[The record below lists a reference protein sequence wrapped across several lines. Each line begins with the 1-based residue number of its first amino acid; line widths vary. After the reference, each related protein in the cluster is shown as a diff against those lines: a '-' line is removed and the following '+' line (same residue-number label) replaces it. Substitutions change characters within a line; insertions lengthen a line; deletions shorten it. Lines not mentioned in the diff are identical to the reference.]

1 MKRRNKEKLS
11 GNLYRNIVAREHRRD
26 DVDQINTIYGYARV
40 STGGQSLDGQVEQLR
55 HAGAGSIVGEK
66 VSGATTDRPQLSRLL
81 RSLQSGDVVLVTRVD
96 RLARSTRDLL
106 NILAAIG
113 ERGASFRSLG
123 DAWADTGTSHGRLLM
138 AVLGSLAEFERELI
152 RERTVDGR
160 RIARAHGQRFGRP
173 PKLTPPECA
182 EIQEILRGRQASQK
196 ELARRYQVSR
206 TTIWRLW
213 TRDGAPEVESL

>member
-1 MKRRNKEKLS
+1 MRHINKKINLEKNS
-11 GNLYRNIVAREHRRD
+11 RKDCFVENILDREHRISR
-26 DVDQINTIYGYARV
+26 IYGYARV
-40 STGGQSLDGQVEQLR
+40 STGSQSLDGQVDQLR
-55 HAGAGSIVGEK
+55 SAGADSVVGEK
-66 VSGATTDRPQLSRLL
+66 ISGTKADRPQLSRLL
-81 RSLQSGDVVLVTRVD
+81 RSLHTGDVVLVTRVD

-123 DAWADTGTSHGRLLM
+123 DTWADTGTSHGRLLM

-152 RERTVDGR
+152 RERTMDGR

-182 EIQEILRGRQASQK
+182 EIQQLLKGRRASQK

-213 TRDGAPEVESL
+213 SRDGASKVD

>member
-1 MKRRNKEKLS
+1 MKHRIKEKELGRRCRKGIVGE
-11 GNLYRNIVAREHRRD
+11 GNFRDFDRIRR
-26 DVDQINTIYGYARV
+26 VFGYARV

-55 HAGAGSIVGEK
+55 RAGACSIVGEK
-66 VSGATTDRPQLSRLL
+66 ISGANSNRPQLSRLL

-106 NILAAIG
+106 NILATIG

-160 RIARAHGQRFGRP
+160 RIARARGQRFGRP
-173 PKLTPPECA
+173 PKLTQPECA
-182 EIQEILRGRQASQK
+182 EIRQLLRGRHVSQK

-213 TRDGAPEVESL
+213 TRDGASEADSL